1 MLFLWDFA
9 LVEQGDKRRTYY
21 VARNDSIVEFVDT
34 ISSWDYDEL
43 QQAIWLMR
51 LSYLQ
56 KTSQPKSVDATELA
70 RMSLSEAVQQATLPH
85 F

>member
-1 MLFLWDFA
+1 M
-9 LVEQGDKRRTYY
+9 
-21 VARNDSIVEFVDT
+21 ARNDLIVEFVDT
-34 ISSWDYDEL
+34 ISSWDDEL

-70 RMSLSEAVQQATLPH
+70 RMSLSEAVQQATFPH